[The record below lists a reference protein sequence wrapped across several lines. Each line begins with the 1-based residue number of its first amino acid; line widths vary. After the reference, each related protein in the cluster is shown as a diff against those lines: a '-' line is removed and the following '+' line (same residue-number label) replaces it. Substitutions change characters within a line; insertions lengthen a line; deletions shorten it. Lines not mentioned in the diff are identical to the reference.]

1 MKGTIYYSRRKR
13 GVLILISSL
22 ILILLFAV
30 TVGLAQGERP
40 LPEFKDLKGDTG
52 KFISY
57 YYNIQLTVSEQKI
70 LEKALSKIP
79 APCCS
84 DHTALTC

>member
-1 MKGTIYYSRRKR
+1 MKATIYYSPRKR

-22 ILILLFAV
+22 ILTLLFSVA
-30 TVGLAQGERP
+30 VGLAQGERP
-40 LPEFKDLKGDTG
+40 LPEFKDLKEDTG

-57 YYNIQLTVSEQKI
+57 YYNIQLSVSEQKI
-70 LEKALSKIP
+70 LGKALSEIP

-84 DHTALTC
+84 DHSALTC